1 MNIDSLNTILDVVI
15 PFLEENNKMDLLQ
28 QIIEKMK
35 TTVLLSKSENDAQ
48 WKEFL
53 RFFNIVTGK
62 LNKKEFYKKLFPTLR
77 NFINS
82 TNPQN
87 SLSNVR
93 NTSGEGPHRGGGVP
107 NEDKEFR
114 FKGKTGFFT
123 YNNTENI
130 SLEDFMEQIFV
141 IFKDRLYKYIA
152 ADDVAP
158 TTGMIHYH
166 LWFELY
172 EEWDCKTARRTFSVV
187 DDSGVR
193 IYPNIA
199 SGKGKVEK
207 IKYCAKK
214 KRHITNMDLMYEINT
229 RKWHGQLLGYELIN
243 KKKTFLQAIQE
254 YPELLFKYKQTKDNL
269 NAYFKDLEESLNP
282 GKKLEKWE
290 MFGIETFFS
299 GKGKTPQYWIVGPTD
314 VGKTENIKH
323 LKNQGHKAYLMPK
336 NTDWADWDDNSFDF
350 MYSEETGADYSLTFL
365 NQLLEG
371 TEIKLNGKFVNN
383 IKKEKNIP
391 IILNSNHMPHM
402 VYKNTDLYSLS
413 PLLARTYIIYVDK
426 TNYKGHIIWNPNT
439 MTISDYANLFL
450 NNPIDIMAY
459 DLLFENKF
467 ENESISEKSYIRYKK
482 EEEAQVPDLAEM
494 PDEAEFF
501 SDFSDGDNI
510 DEHASS
516 SNDDNTSS
524 SIPNI
529 RKRKNRPKK
538 IKNKK
543 KKKYNPNIGSSLSQ
557 LTQNVI
563 FSDCSF
569 ECDFSEPESSA
580 INNSGGSMLSKM
592 AANVRFS
599 DSSGDEEMVPVK
611 SVKGLPSKQNMFN
624 KWRTENKPSYRP
636 NILFD

>member
-1 MNIDSLNTILDVVI
+1 MNNIDSINTILDVII
-15 PFLEENNKMDLLQ
+15 PFLEENNEIKLLQ
-28 QIIEKMK
+28 TITEKMK
-35 TTVLLSKSENDAQ
+35 TTIFLSKSEGDDK

-53 RFFNIVTGK
+53 RFFNNITDK
-62 LNKKEFYKKLFPTLR
+62 LNKKDFYKKLFPTLR
-77 NFINS
+77 NFIVNS
-82 TNPQN
+82 QESTIPQN

-93 NTSGEGPHRGGGVP
+93 NTSGAGPHRGGGSA
-107 NEDKEFR
+107 DGGKEFR

-123 YNNTENI
+123 YDNTENI
-130 SLEDFMEQIFV
+130 SLEKFMEQIFV
-141 IFKDRLYKYIA
+141 IFKDRLHKYIA

-172 EEWDCKTARRTFSVV
+172 DEWDCKTARKTFSVM
-187 DDSGVR
+187 DESGVR

-199 SGKGKVEK
+199 SGKGRSEK

-229 RKWHGQLLGYELIN
+229 RKWHGQLLGYELIHR
-243 KKKTFLQAIQE
+243 KKTFIEAVQE

-269 NAYFKDLEESLNP
+269 NAYFKDLDESLNP

-314 VGKTENIKH
+314 VGKTENIKY
-323 LKNQGHKAYLMPK
+323 LKSQGHKAYLMPK
-336 NTDWADWDDNSFDF
+336 NIDWADWNDDSYDF

-371 TEIKLNGKFVNN
+371 TEIKLNGKCVNN

-391 IILNSNHMPHM
+391 IILNSNYMPHM

-439 MTISDYANLFL
+439 MKLNDYANLFI

-467 ENESISEKSYIRYKK
+467 ENESISEKSYIKYVKNNDAHDSLSDN
-482 EEEAQVPDLAEM
+482 ESLASINQVPETPNIPEM
-494 PDEAEFF
+494 PDENDVF
-501 SDFSDGDNI
+501 SDFSDGGIDDHALSSEDNN
-510 DEHASS
+510 S
-516 SNDDNTSS
+516 SS

-529 RKRKNRPKK
+529 RKRKNSSKK
-538 IKNKK
+538 RKNK
-543 KKKYNPNIGSSLSQ
+543 KKKYNPNM
-557 LTQNVI
+557 
-563 FSDCSF
+563 
-569 ECDFSEPESSA
+569 
-580 INNSGGSMLSKM
+580 GSMLSQM
-592 AANVRFS
+592 ANNVLFS
-599 DSSGDEEMVPVK
+599 DSSEDEIQPVK
-611 SVKGLPSKQNMFN
+611 SGGSILSKQNMFN
-624 KWRTENKPSYRP
+624 KWKEDNNKPSYRP